1 MASVTQWNR
10 KVKGWAGWLTM
21 LIVLA
26 VALTVGATRDTGP
39 HTPADRVDS
48 ITQRVACPICDGE
61 SVFESQNNASRSI
74 RNEVTELVRAN
85 ELSDDEIIAFIET
98 RYGADVLLVPKAS
111 GFDALIW
118 VLPTIGFVVGVAA
131 LVLVFRRWKRD
142 ADAVGEVT
150 DDDRA
155 LVAAALHDDEESG
168 EDRG

>member
-1 MASVTQWNR
+1 MARAKQWNR
-10 KVKGWAGWLTM
+10 KVKGWAGWIAM
-21 LIVLA
+21 SVVLA
-26 VALTVGATRDTGP
+26 VALTIGATRDTGP
-39 HTPADRVDS
+39 QTPEDRVDS

-85 ELSDDEIIAFIET
+85 ELSDDEVIAFIEN

-131 LVLVFRRWKRD
+131 LVVVFRRWKRD
-142 ADAVGEVT
+142 ADAVGDVT
-150 DDDRA
+150 EEDRE
-155 LVAAALHDDEESG
+155 LVAAALRDES
-168 EDRG
+168 EDEA

>member
-1 MASVTQWNR
+1 
-10 KVKGWAGWLTM
+10 M
-21 LIVLA
+21 LIVFA
-26 VALTVGATRDTGP
+26 VAFTVGTTGDTGP
-39 HTPADRVDS
+39 KTPEDRVDS

-74 RNEVTELVRAN
+74 RNEVTEMVRLN
-85 ELSDDEIIAFIET
+85 ELSDDEIIAFIEN

-131 LVLVFRRWKRD
+131 LVVVFRRWKRD
-142 ADAVGEVT
+142 ADEGAEVT

-155 LVAAALHDDEESG
+155 IVAAALRSDEAEV
-168 EDRG
+168 D

>member
-1 MASVTQWNR
+1 MARAKQWNR
-10 KVKGWAGWLTM
+10 KVKGWAGWIAM
-21 LIVLA
+21 LVVLA
-26 VALTVGATRDTGP
+26 VALTIGATRDTGP
-39 HTPADRVDS
+39 RTPEDRVDA

-85 ELSDDEIIAFIET
+85 ELSDDEVIAFIEN

-131 LVLVFRRWKRD
+131 LVVVFRRWKRD
-142 ADAVGEVT
+142 ADAVGDVT
-150 DDDRA
+150 QEDRE
-155 LVAAALHDDEESG
+155 LVAAALRDEP
-168 EDRG
+168 EDEA